1 MHEILEIKELNTED
15 IQFLKRDLKKSY
27 MVALF
32 LALIGIVLPAYFIY
46 LITVKSYAEDKEF
59 ALLMVIVVFSFWT
72 YIAVKGIIDVR
83 EEKQNLLLQKKIEGN
98 VSILKKEVVT
108 NEGYESDTLSHEI
121 TIYSPIEEKYRN
133 ISIYKKDY
141 NQIQVGDFVKITYF
155 TDNTSI
161 KDLIF
166 EDRNLKS
173 KYFTTIQQQ
182 FDK

>member
-1 MHEILEIKELNTED
+1 M
-15 IQFLKRDLKKSY
+15 
-27 MVALF
+27 
-32 LALIGIVLPAYFIY
+32 
-46 LITVKSYAEDKEF
+46 
-59 ALLMVIVVFSFWT
+59 
-72 YIAVKGIIDVR
+72 
-83 EEKQNLLLQKKIEGN
+83 
-98 VSILKKEVVT
+98 KKEVVT